1 MTEPGTRITGLETV
15 AIPVADQDQA
25 LEFYVGKL
33 GFEKRRDM
41 PFGNGARWIEVA
53 PPGAATSIALVP
65 AGARTPLGIRLIT
78 QDADADHADLRA
90 RGVDTDPEILRMGG
104 QMPPMFSIRD
114 PDGNSFVVVGGA

>member
-1 MTEPGTRITGLETV
+1 MTEAGTRITRVETV
-15 AIPVADQDQA
+15 AIPVADQEQA

-41 PFGNGARWIEVA
+41 PFGNGMRWIEVA

-65 AGARTPLGIRLIT
+65 AGARIPLGIRLAT
-78 QDADADHADLRA
+78 QDADADYAQLRA
-90 RGVDTDPEILRMGG
+90 RGVDADPEILRMGG

-114 PDGNSFVVVGGA
+114 PDGNSFVLVGGA